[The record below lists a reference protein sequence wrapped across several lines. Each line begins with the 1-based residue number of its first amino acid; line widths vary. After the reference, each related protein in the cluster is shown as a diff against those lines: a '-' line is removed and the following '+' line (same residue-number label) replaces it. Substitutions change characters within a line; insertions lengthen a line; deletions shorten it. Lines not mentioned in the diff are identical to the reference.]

1 MKYPVIILVVFI
13 FGCSSDRINYQKY
26 DISSGVLTYEVDF
39 PFQKHPIKQRVYFSD
54 YGATEYFEFVNKEE
68 FPTLPILKKDSLEYV
83 FVSDS
88 IAIKN
93 PRTFMHIFEKLTKK
107 SDSYLSNDD
116 LVILSSSDTIVD
128 QRKCVKIDFKIPS
141 TGQTGKAALY
151 KGIPIWVDSTW
162 QEGVHENLK
171 LIDLNTDS
179 TIPIKKTKLMEYVN
193 V

>member
-116 LVILSSSDTIVD
+116 LVILSSSDTI
-128 QRKCVKIDFKIPS
+128 
-141 TGQTGKAALY
+141 
-151 KGIPIWVDSTW
+151 DSTW